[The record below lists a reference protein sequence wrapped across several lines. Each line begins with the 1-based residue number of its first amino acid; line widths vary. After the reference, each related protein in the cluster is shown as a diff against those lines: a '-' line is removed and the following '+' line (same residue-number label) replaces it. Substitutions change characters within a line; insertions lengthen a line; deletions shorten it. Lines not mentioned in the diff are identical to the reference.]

1 MLSPY
6 RVLDL
11 TDHGA
16 LICGQILGDLGAH
29 VIVAEPPGGAAAR
42 RIGPFADG
50 KEGPN
55 TSLAWWANNRNK
67 RAITLDLESEAGR
80 ERLKRLAAHA
90 DVIVES
96 FAPGYLAGH
105 GVGYVALS
113 VINPALV
120 LVSITPFGQTGPKAD
135 LAASDLTLYASAGP
149 LAMTGDDDRAPCSIS
164 VPQAWLHGGAEAAV
178 GALIALHGAIRDG
191 VGQHVDVSVQTA
203 AMMATQATVLSAAWG
218 ENETKRMAGGVN
230 FGGIPLKFVNP
241 AKDGYV
247 SVTFLFGTAIG
258 PFTQRLMA
266 LMCDRGIVD
275 EATRDKD
282 WINYTGLLLSGQ
294 EPISELLRCIAAIAE
309 FTSGFTK
316 GELFQMARE
325 QDLLIVPVATLD
337 EVAHSEQLASRD
349 YFQDVPHPELGRS
362 VRYPGP
368 FARLN
373 EAPIRYRRRPPLLGE
388 HDTEVDAEIAAEP
401 RRPDR
406 QAASA
411 KRELPLA
418 GVKVLD
424 MMWVVAGPW
433 GTRYLADYGAT
444 VIKVDSPRR
453 VDTARTVG
461 PFKDHVPGA
470 ERSGL
475 YATINAGKLGIT
487 LNLGCPEGRGLLLK
501 LAAWADVVTE
511 SFAPGALARMGLG
524 YEDVRAVNPGAIM
537 ISSCLNGQTG
547 PHATLAGFGTMGLH
561 IAGFGELAGWPDRA
575 PAGPA
580 GAYTDYV
587 APKYVA
593 ATVLAALEYRRRTGK
608 GQYID
613 LSQGEAAIHFLGPA
627 MLDYFVNGVVPVRRG
642 NASPDYAPHGVYPVA
657 GADQWVAIAVTDEHQ
672 WQALLRATHMPEL
685 AHDAH
690 FMTMASRVANHDAL
704 DAVVAA
710 WTAPRTAS
718 EVEAA
723 LQMAGVPV
731 HRVAGSP
738 ELIADPQLA
747 ARGHFVTVPHAEL
760 GDVVIETS
768 RMRFSATP
776 SVVTRAGP
784 TLGQDN
790 DRVLHEILG
799 LSEDE
804 VTELLLAAAL
814 E

>member
-16 LICGQILGDLGAH
+16 LICGQILGDLGAD

-42 RIGPFADG
+42 REGPFAG
-50 KEGPN
+50 GQAGPN

-67 RAITLDLESEAGR
+67 RAITLDLETDAGR
-80 ERLKRLAAHA
+80 ARLKRLAAHV
-90 DVIVES
+90 DVVVES
-96 FAPGYLAGH
+96 FAPGYLGAH
-105 GVGYVALS
+105 GVGYDALTA
-113 VINPALV
+113 INPALV
-120 LVSITPFGQTGPKAD
+120 VVSITPFGQTGPKAD
-135 LAASDLTLYASAGP
+135 WAASDLTLFAASGP
-149 LAMTGDDDRAPCSIS
+149 MAMTGDDDRAPCAIT
-164 VPQAWLHGGAEAAV
+164 VPQAWLHAGAEGAV
-178 GALIALHGAIRDG
+178 GALIALTGAIRDG

-266 LMCDRGIVD
+266 LMCERGIVD

-282 WINYTGLLLSGQ
+282 WINYTGLLMSGQ
-294 EPISELLRCIAAIAE
+294 EPLSELLRCISAIAE

-316 GELFQMARE
+316 DELFEMASE
-325 QDLLIVPVATLD
+325 HDLLIVPVATLD
-337 EVAHSEQLASRD
+337 EVAHSEQLADRD

-368 FARLN
+368 HAKLS
-373 EAPIRYRRRPPLLGE
+373 EAPVLYRRRPPLLGE
-388 HDTEVDAEIAAEP
+388 HDAEVDAEIAVAPARP
-401 RRPDR
+401 RPAD
-406 QAASA
+406 APAS
-411 KRELPLA
+411 RELPLA
-418 GVKVLD
+418 GIRVLD
-424 MMWVVAGPW
+424 IMWVVAGPW

-487 LNLGCPEGRGLLLK
+487 LNLGCPEGRALMLK

-511 SFAPGALARMGLG
+511 SFAPGALVRMGVG
-524 YEDVRAVNPGAIM
+524 YEDICAVNPDVIM

-575 PAGPA
+575 PASPA
-580 GAYTDYV
+580 GAYTDYI
-587 APKYVA
+587 APKFIA
-593 ATVLAALEYRRRTGK
+593 TTVLAALEYRRRTGK

-627 MLDYFVNGVVPVRRG
+627 MLDYFVNGNVPVRRG
-642 NASPDYAPHGVYPVA
+642 NASPDYSPHGVYPLA
-657 GADQWVAIAVTDEHQ
+657 GDDQWIAIAVTAEHQ
-672 WQALLRATHMPEL
+672 WQALLRTTHMPEL
-685 AHDAH
+685 ADDAR
-690 FMTMASRVANHDAL
+690 FVTMAGRVAHHHDL
-704 DAVVAA
+704 DAIVAT
-710 WTAPRTAS
+710 WTAGRTAA
-718 EVEAA
+718 EAEAA

-738 ELIADPQLA
+738 DLIADPQLA
-747 ARGHFVTVPHAEL
+747 ARGHFATVPHGEL
-760 GDVVIETS
+760 GDVVVETS

-799 LSEDE
+799 LSDDE
-804 VTELLLAAAL
+804 VTELLMAGAL